1 MTKVPRTTPLR
12 LREMSID
19 DDSLQQRYKDVIDA
33 LTRYLTDAVHIADPR
48 MREDFERDGVVLR
61 AKIPSE
67 QEVRLFV
74 SHEFL
79 SDFSATRAANAMRE
93 WRIGDKVRTLPRG
106 MTLFLTTEGTFTERT
121 SV

>member
-1 MTKVPRTTPLR
+1 
-12 LREMSID
+12 MSID
-19 DDSLQQRYKDVIDA
+19 EDSLQKRHKEVIEA
-33 LTRYLTDAVHIADPR
+33 LTRYLTDSVHIADTR
-48 MREDFERDGVVLR
+48 MREEFERDGVVLR

-79 SDFSATRAANAMRE
+79 SDFSATRATNAMRA
-93 WRIGDKVRTLPRG
+93 WRIGDKVRTLPHG